1 MCTEHGVITRAFKL
15 PSRFKLF
22 LRSHPTARRAGD
34 RIVSGSA
41 MRCMIFLAWQLERTT
56 VDLKLDGFVI
66 DLVVRTAFPG
76 PSTCEP
82 NSAYDSG
89 AVEDHASDSDVDA
102 DVQVQVDVLDNAVH
116 DDSESES
123 GSDSVSDSQSESL
136 AELVLERRHRAC
148 LRRQAL
154 EFLTPVVQHY
164 GASGASSP
172 GSLALA
178 TQLARVPAMMFH
190 ALKSAHPHDGA
201 GMVFEA
207 LLLLCV
213 LVPHMVHEGDVAEAV
228 QLAQRTIVTTQFL
241 NVAETANLVL
251 DVTRAWQVGA
261 ELCCIPRSPPT
272 ESDWLNLKRCTYSSC
287 ISAARICI
295 MMCLCTH
302 ESQPCAC
309 ATVFCDADSRCR
321 CCGAPLGPRGAWL

>member
-1 MCTEHGVITRAFKL
+1 
-15 PSRFKLF
+15 
-22 LRSHPTARRAGD
+22 
-34 RIVSGSA
+34 
-41 MRCMIFLAWQLERTT
+41 MIFLAWQLERTT

-89 AVEDHASDSDVDA
+89 AVEDHASDVDA
-102 DVQVQVDVLDNAVH
+102 DVQVQVDVLDNVVH

-136 AELVLERRHRAC
+136 AELVSERRHRDRAC
-148 LRRQAL
+148 LRSQAL

-261 ELCCIPRSPPT
+261 ELCSGRSGPYRLDP
-272 ESDWLNLKRCTYSSC
+272 
-287 ISAARICI
+287 
-295 MMCLCTH
+295 
-302 ESQPCAC
+302 SQ
-309 ATVFCDADSRCR
+309 TGST
-321 CCGAPLGPRGAWL
+321 